1 MPILH
6 PSTFLPTTILAAI
19 RSYAAEAEQKKQ
31 LHEVQLKLIH
41 NERWFKMF
49 VPSSYGGL
57 GFSLPKVLKTEE
69 ALAWA
74 DGSTAWVVTLC
85 SGAGWFIGFLPQEI
99 SNVVFFND
107 EVCLAGSGAPS
118 GTADVRND
126 GYIINGVWK
135 YASGALH
142 ATVFTANC
150 LISKDG
156 IPVLDNKGKPQVKAF
171 VFFPDEVVVQS
182 NWSSMGMIATGSHG
196 FAITDRFVPSKR
208 AFHIDSRHATLS
220 DPIYQYPFMQLAEA
234 TLAANLSGMAQQFVD
249 LCRTIF
255 AGRMVHDQ
263 TPEKDLLKLLE
274 ESHGILQECRTEFY
288 QAVEESWSICKTGH
302 KISAPVLRKVSDTS
316 YKLYLSSLSQVNA
329 LYRYAGLLAANPQ
342 MEINRVWRNIHT
354 ASQHALFSMR

>member
-6 PSTFLPTTILAAI
+6 PSEFLPTTILAAI

-31 LHEVQLKLIH
+31 LHEVQLKLIQ

-85 SGAGWFIGFLPQEI
+85 SGAGWFVGFLPQELSKAI
-99 SNVVFFND
+99 FFN
-107 EVCLAGSGAPS
+107 ENVCLAGSGAPS
-118 GTADVRND
+118 GTADMRND

-156 IPVLDNKGKPQVKAF
+156 IPLLDNEGKPQVKAF
-171 VFFPDEVVVQS
+171 AFFPDEVVIQR
-182 NWSSMGMIATGSHG
+182 NWNSMGMIATGSHG
-196 FAITDRFVPSKR
+196 FAITDRFVPSNR
-208 AFHIDSRHATLS
+208 GFHIDSRHATLS
-220 DPIYQYPFMQLAEA
+220 DPIYQYPFLQLAEA
-234 TLAANLSGMAQQFVD
+234 TLAVNLSGMAHQFID
-249 LCRTIF
+249 QCRPIF
-255 AGRMVHDQ
+255 EQRMVHDQ
-263 TPEKDLLKLLE
+263 PQKKHLLKVLE
-274 ESHGILQECRTEFY
+274 NSNMIFQESRNEFY
-288 QAVEESWSICKTGH
+288 QAVEKSWSICETGQP
-302 KISAPVLRKVSDTS
+302 IPDPILGAVSNTS
-316 YKLYLSSLSQVNA
+316 YKLYLTSLSQVNT
-329 LYRYAGLLAANPQ
+329 LYPYAGLLAANPQ

-354 ASQHALFSMR
+354 ASQHALFSTR